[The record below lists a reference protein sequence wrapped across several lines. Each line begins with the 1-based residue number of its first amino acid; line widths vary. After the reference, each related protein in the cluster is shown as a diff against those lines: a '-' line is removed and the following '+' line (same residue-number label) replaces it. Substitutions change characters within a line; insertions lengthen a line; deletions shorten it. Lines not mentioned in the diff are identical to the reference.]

1 MNKIVF
7 KESMMQMVY
16 DFCRKTLK
24 DIVKEHENEVYNY
37 QISLDMDSSLISAKG
52 FVESAVDTL
61 EDDDLKNR
69 KKIKEVVGNAVKT
82 TKNIPF
88 STNATLIKRGTKV
101 FVKNSD
107 IIIFGN
113 ADLIRVNMLL
123 NLYRFEEWLKH
134 DITTQLKH
142 EFGHVLNYIELDGT
156 SYSEWYEDFKKNN
169 EAYDDFHKW
178 VEESKENKTFTVE
191 ESVARYYSIPSE
203 ARANALGNV
212 TMDDLL
218 RIEKVNDH
226 KAYTIE
232 VKSYKK

>member
-1 MNKIVF
+1 MNKLVF
-7 KESMMQMVY
+7 KESMMQIVY
-16 DFCRKTLK
+16 DFCMKTLK
-24 DIVKEHENEVYNY
+24 DIVKEHENEIYNY

-101 FVKNSD
+101 FVKDSN

-156 SYSEWYEDFKKNN
+156 SYAEWYEDFKKNN
-169 EAYDDFHKW
+169 EAYDAFHKW
-178 VEESKENKTFTVE
+178 VEESKENKTFSAE

-218 RIEKVNDH
+218 RIEKVEDH
-226 KAYTIE
+226 KSYTIE